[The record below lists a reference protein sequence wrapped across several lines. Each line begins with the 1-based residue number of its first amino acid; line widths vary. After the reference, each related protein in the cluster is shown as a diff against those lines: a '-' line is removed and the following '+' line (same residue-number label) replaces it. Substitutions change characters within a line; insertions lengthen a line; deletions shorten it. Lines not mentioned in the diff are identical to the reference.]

1 MADDRQLLIKFILQ
15 DQTKRGFDSVNK
27 QVKNTQKSLFSLKNA
42 FLAVAG
48 SVVVRQTLDLA
59 NTYQQ
64 VQNRLKLVTSSTGE
78 LIGIQNQLFN
88 VAQRTRG
95 AFAET
100 VTLYQKLALNSRDLG
115 LNQQQLLE
123 ITENVNK
130 AIAISGADS
139 IQASAGILQL
149 SQAFASGRL
158 QGDEFRSISENIPVI
173 LDLLATSTGKAR
185 GELKKMASDGLLTAD
200 VLAEAIGGATQQLTE
215 DFNKLSPTIGQAS
228 TVAGNSLLNFV
239 GTLFNASGASAGL
252 SNALIG
258 VSTVLD
264 SLTSLV
270 NMFFGEQNAVNE
282 SIDGARIAYEE
293 YQKVLADGTATN
305 EAIQNAKELA
315 TQSNNNAIAVLE
327 ETLAIRER
335 NLAQLEFRKIQFG
348 GKEIELDKTQAQI
361 NAIEEYT
368 KKTIELTNQL
378 ANLQKQQEESGL
390 TTTEDEGGV
399 SVDYSKQIKELE
411 KLINANES
419 TMQSIFDANVKYGK
433 DELELLKMKQDEE
446 LSSINEQKESIQ
458 ELIKLK
464 EQDKNGIIAEEHEKY
479 KQMLQDLHGFE
490 LSAEIRH
497 GEELKELDIKLAEER
512 LKLQKD
518 NFNKQKQLLKDR
530 NYEDLNL
537 QNLTDEQKNKM
548 AQQTGREVLD
558 ELAKRNKVAFAINKA
573 FAIKDAYV
581 NTAQGVTKA
590 LAMGPY
596 GIPLAIGIGA
606 LGAIEIATIA
616 SQQYSGRALGGRVQ
630 AGSTYMVGEQ
640 GAEMFIPDQSGTIV
654 ANKNLGR
661 ATNVN
666 ITINANDTQGFDDLL
681 VKRRSVIVNVIND
694 ALNSQGK
701 EALV

>member
-48 SVVVRQTLDLA
+48 SVVIRQTLDLA

-239 GTLFNASGASAGL
+239 GTLFNASGASTAL

-270 NMFFGEQNAVNE
+270 NMFSGEQNAVNE
-282 SIDGARIAYEE
+282 SIDGARTAYEE

-305 EAIQNAKELA
+305 DAIQNAKELA
-315 TQSNNNAIAVLE
+315 TQSNNNAIAILE

-335 NLAQLEFRKIQFG
+335 NLAQLEFSKIQFG
-348 GKEIELDKTQAQI
+348 GREIELEKTQAQI
-361 NAIEEYT
+361 NAIDEYT

-378 ANLQKQQEESGL
+378 ANLQKQQEEGGL
-390 TTTEDEGGV
+390 TTPEKEDLF
-399 SVDYSKQIKELE
+399 DYSKEIKELE
-411 KLINANES
+411 KLIKANES
-419 TMQSIFDANVKYGK
+419 GLQTIFETNKKFGL
-433 DELELLKMKQDEE
+433 DEVELLKMQQDEE
-446 LSSINEQKESIQ
+446 LQLINQQAEHIQ
-458 ELIKLK
+458 EIIKLK
-464 EQDKNGIIAEEHEKY
+464 EQDKNGITAEEHEKY

-490 LSAEIRH
+490 LSAELRH
-497 GEELKELDIKLAEER
+497 GEELKELDRKLAEER
-512 LKLQKD
+512 LKIQKQNFD
-518 NFNKQKQLLKDR
+518 EQLRIFKDGKFAQLDFNKIAEGDMGKFTKETAL
-530 NYEDLNL
+530 E
-537 QNLTDEQKNKM
+537 T
-548 AQQTGREVLD
+548 LD
-558 ELAKRNKVAFAINKA
+558 ALAKNNKKAFELNKA
-573 FAIKDAYV
+573 YKTAEAIM

-590 LAMGPY
+590 IASGNWLMAGIIGAMGY
-596 GIPLAIGIGA
+596 AQVQIIQ
-606 LGAIEIATIA
+606 
-616 SQQYSGRALGGRVQ
+616 SQQYQGRALGGRVQ
-630 AGSTYMVGEQ
+630 AGSTYMVGE
-640 GAEMFIPDQSGTIV
+640 GGRPEMFVPDQSGTIIP
-654 ANKNLGR
+654 NSKLGGQ
-661 ATNVN
+661 TNIYLTV
-666 ITINANDTQGFDDLL
+666 NANDTQGFDDLL

>member
-1 MADDRQLLIKFILQ
+1 MADDRQLQIKLILQ

-27 QVKNTQKSLFSLKNA
+27 QVKNTQKSLFNLKNA

-48 SVVVRQTLDLA
+48 SVVIRQTLDLA

-139 IQASAGILQL
+139 VQASAGILQL

-239 GTLFNASGASAGL
+239 GTLFNASGASTGL

-315 TQSNNNAIAVLE
+315 TQSNNNAIALLE

-368 KKTIELTNQL
+368 EKTNKLTNQL
-378 ANLQKQQEESGL
+378 AELQKQQEESGL
-390 TTTEDEGGV
+390 TTPEDEGKGG
-399 SVDYSKQIKELE
+399 VDYSKQIKELE
-411 KLINANES
+411 KFIKANES
-419 TMQSIFDANVKYGK
+419 GLQTIFETNKKFGL
-433 DELELLKMKQDEE
+433 DEVELLKMQQDEE
-446 LSSINEQKESIQ
+446 LELINEQVESIK
-458 ELIKLK
+458 EIIKLK
-464 EQDKNGIIAEEHEKY
+464 EQDKNGITAEEHEKY

-497 GEELKELDIKLAEER
+497 GEELIDLEKKKADEIAKINKQNYDEQFSLF
-512 LKLQKD
+512 KD
-518 NFNKQKQLLKDR
+518 GKFAQMDFNKIAEGDMSKFTKDTAK
-530 NYEDLNL
+530 ETLDALA
-537 QNLTDEQKNKM
+537 QNNK
-548 AQQTGREVLD
+548 TFFR
-558 ELAKRNKVAFAINKA
+558 INKA
-573 FAIKDAYV
+573 YKTAEAIM

-590 LAMGPY
+590 LSTGNYVLAGIIGAMGV
-596 GIPLAIGIGA
+596 AQV
-606 LGAIEIATIA
+606 ATIQ

-694 ALNSQGK
+694 ALNSQGR